1 MVTVSDEAAAKIRSL
16 IESDGGAAE
25 STQKGLRM
33 AVMGGGCSGFSYKLE
48 FAEGPGDMDQI
59 VESNGV
65 RVFVDPKSSLYLNG
79 VSLIFE
85 DGLMGSGFQVVNP
98 NARTTCGCGESFS
111 V

>member
-1 MVTVSDEAAAKIRSL
+1 MIEVSDTAAEKIRNLTDSG
-16 IESDGGAAE
+16 DG
-25 STQKGLRM
+25 KRGLRM

-48 FAEGPGDMDQI
+48 FTDGPGEMDQI
-59 VESNGV
+59 IESNGV
-65 RVFVDPKSSLYLNG
+65 QVFVDPKSSLYLNG
-79 VSLIFE
+79 VTLTFD

>member
-1 MVTVSDEAAAKIRSL
+1 MIEVSDTAAEKIRNLTDSG
-16 IESDGGAAE
+16 DG
-25 STQKGLRM
+25 KRGLRM

-48 FAEGPGDMDQI
+48 FTEGPGEMDQI
-59 VESNGV
+59 IESNGV
-65 RVFVDPKSSLYLNG
+65 QVFVDPKSSLYLNG
-79 VSLIFE
+79 VTLTFD